1 VSSTQDTSRY
11 DHRRTD
17 LLAEE
22 ATKAALG
29 GISRATLF
37 RLRQRGELAYVR
49 VGRRV
54 FFRAVD
60 VDEYIERNREGG
72 P

>member
-1 VSSTQDTSRY
+1 MSSTQDTSRY
-11 DHRRTD
+11 AEHRTA
-17 LLAEE
+17 LVAEE
-22 ATKAALG
+22 ATRAALG

-54 FFRAVD
+54 FFRVVD
-60 VDEYIERNREGG
+60 VDDYIDRNREGG